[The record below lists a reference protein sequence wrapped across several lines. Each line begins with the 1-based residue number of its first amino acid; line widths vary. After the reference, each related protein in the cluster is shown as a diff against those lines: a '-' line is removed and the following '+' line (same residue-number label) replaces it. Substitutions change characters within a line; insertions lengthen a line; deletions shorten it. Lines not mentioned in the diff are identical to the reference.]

1 MKFLSNL
8 NLNKNQLQNAVIHP
22 LGTAPTTDKVG
33 QIYYDTQDLELKIWD
48 GEA

>member
-22 LGTAPTTDKVG
+22 LGVAPENPAVG
-33 QIYYDTQDLELKIWD
+33 QIYYDTSAGVFELKI
-48 GEA
+48 

>member
-22 LGTAPTTDKVG
+22 LGTAPTSPSAG
-33 QIYYDTQDLELKIWD
+33 QIYYDTGDLELKIWT
-48 GEA
+48 GSA

>member
-22 LGTAPTTDKVG
+22 LGTAPSTPSVG
-33 QIYYDTQDLELKIWD
+33 QIYYDTQDFKLKI
-48 GEA
+48 